1 MPYNKRK
8 QKCKQSDGT
17 PGKYVLSY
25 TDKKG
30 KKHKACHT
38 SQKKMQGQIAA
49 IEGPRED
56 DTPEGEGLNELR
68 AVIRDLLKEEIV
80 SVARSGKPDQ
90 TYNIEFSEDGS
101 IVSGQVVNMND
112 YPDEL
117 EAMKAV
123 AKYTTLP
130 KGSLLAFI
138 LDLKERNPPVPV
150 QQKLTSIDQAVSEM
164 NANWIST
171 IQWPQKGRVGRGE
184 ASMHLAFKASPTAK
198 EPDFVSEDG
207 SIKLS
212 IKYFGGNGSLTAKTG
227 EASEKVKDLVSELS
241 TALGGVA
248 FPQTSWGEKGLATAL
263 AAIPA
268 KERQAVI
275 DKATDIIDQIRAT
288 ILSEHEA
295 AGILGLDD
303 SEFYFIPNSSPKSD
317 DPRARGVT
325 PVYVKNSGTRVE
337 FGGPKRPSTST
348 NLYNGLVTAQ
358 KALDVELEEIAA
370 AEKAAAEKAAAGEAA
385 TGEEVTPDSQPELQQ
400 DGLTRRVVRSILKE
414 DLTGSDKAEIRRMIK
429 KELGGP
435 ENRRSVDKA
444 FKKHFDKEL
453 RKALGSSFFGTP
465 GKINKFVVDEIH
477 KEVTKSLGSQ
487 TNKDVIVFVCKEVI
501 KKLYRELSFS
511 SPQIIDRI
519 NPKV

>member
-56 DTPEGEGLNELR
+56 DVPEGEGLNELR
-68 AVIRDLLKEEIV
+68 GVIRDLLKEEIV
-80 SVARSGKPDQ
+80 SVARAGKPDQ
-90 TYNIEFSEDGS
+90 TYNVEFSEDGS
-101 IVSGQVVNMND
+101 IASGQVVNLSD

-150 QQKLTSIDQAVSEM
+150 QQELTSIDQAVSEM

-171 IQWPQKGRVGRGE
+171 IKWPQKARVGKGE
-184 ASMHLAFKASPTAK
+184 SSMHLAFKASPTAK

-212 IKYFGGNGSLTAKTG
+212 IKYFGKTGTNTAKTG
-227 EASEKVKDLVSELS
+227 EASEKVKALVSELS
-241 TALGGVA
+241 TALGGVT
-248 FPQTSWGEKGLATAL
+248 FPQKVWGEEGLATAL

-268 KERQAVI
+268 EERQAAI
-275 DKATDIIDQIRAT
+275 DKATDIIDQIRVT
-288 ILSEHEA
+288 ILSEHDA

-317 DPRARGVT
+317 DPGQRGVT
-325 PVYVKNSGTRVE
+325 PVYIKNSGTRVE
-337 FGGPKRPSTST
+337 FGGKKRPATST

-370 AEKAAAEKAAAGEAA
+370 G
-385 TGEEVTPDSQPELQQ
+385 SQPEQLAA
-400 DGLTRRVVRSILKE
+400 GLTRRVVRSILKE
-414 DLTGSDKAEIRRMIK
+414 SLSGSDKAEIRRMIK

-435 ENRRSVDKA
+435 ENRRSIDKS

-477 KEVTKSLGSQ
+477 KEVAKSLGSQ
-487 TNKDVIVFVCKEVI
+487 ANKDVIILVCKEVI